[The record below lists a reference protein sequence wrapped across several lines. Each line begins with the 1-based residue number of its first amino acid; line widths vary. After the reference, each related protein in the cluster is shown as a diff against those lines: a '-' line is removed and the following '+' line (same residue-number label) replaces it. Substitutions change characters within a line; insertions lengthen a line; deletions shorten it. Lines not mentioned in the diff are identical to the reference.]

1 MASVMLAMN
10 LTLGGGV
17 AITFEQFFS
26 AISEQESNGNY
37 RAVGPQTSYGR
48 AYGKYQ
54 VLESNIG
61 PWTAAYYGKRLTT
74 QQFLNNPKAQEA
86 VARGKLKS
94 YWNKYGA
101 RGAAAAWYGGPGS
114 ANLHMSTRPQQGG
127 PSIKEYVDSVL
138 SKAAKYPPGGSVD
151 KGSKSPRAQA
161 EQERIMARDELAEQY
176 GFVDALFDSNPELKK
191 LFNRAVKGQWT
202 TGKFQAELR
211 DTKWWKTH
219 SQSERKYL
227 TDRYGDPATA
237 KQNLNQAFIQVRQ
250 LAGQLGIVETPALL
264 KKMNTWAY
272 NVVAKGWN
280 DSQLRYEIGK
290 FVSFKGDKWQ
300 GQAGEV
306 QEALHAYAYNMGVQM
321 SGDWYANNVR
331 SIIRGVATQQDME
344 DVIRRQAKA
353 TYSQWSKQIDAGQ
366 TVADIA
372 SPYLQSMAQ
381 ILELPSGSINLF
393 DGSIKKALQ
402 YKDPQTGAN
411 TIKPLWQFENE
422 LRSDPRWKKTKNA
435 QDSLMQVA
443 HQVLADFGFK
453 Y

>member
-1 MASVMLAMN
+1 MLALS
-10 LTLGGGV
+10 LTSGGGV

-26 AISEQESNGNY
+26 AIAEQESSGSY
-37 RAVGPQTSYGR
+37 SAVGPQTTYGR

-54 VLESNIG
+54 VLESNIPG
-61 PWTAAYYGKRLTT
+61 WTKAYYGRSLTT
-74 QQFLNNPKAQEA
+74 QQFLNNPQAQEA

-127 PSIKEYVDSVL
+127 PSIKDYVDSVL
-138 SKAAKYPPGGSVD
+138 SKAAKYPAGGSPD
-151 KGSKSPRAQA
+151 KGSKTPTAAKEEARVL
-161 EQERIMARDELAEQY
+161 ARDELAEQY
-176 GFVDALFDSNPELKK
+176 GFVDSLFDSNPELKK
-191 LFNRAVKGQWT
+191 LFNKAVSGQWT
-202 TGKFQAELR
+202 TAKFQAELR

-219 SQSERKYL
+219 SGKERDYL
-227 TDRYGDPATA
+227 MDRYGDPATA

-290 FVSFKGDKWQ
+290 FVTFKGDKWQ

-306 QEALHAYAYNMGVQM
+306 QEALHEYAYNMGVTM
-321 SGDWYANNVR
+321 SGGWYANNTR
-331 SIIRGVATQQDME
+331 AIIRGVATQQDME

-372 SPYLQSMAQ
+372 SPYFQSMAQ
-381 ILELPSGSINLF
+381 ILELPAGSINLF

-411 TIKPLWQFENE
+411 SVKPLWQFENE
-422 LRSDPRWKKTKNA
+422 LRADPRWKKTKNA